1 MKKILATLLCTFAVV
16 FAANAEDKPINL
28 TQLPA
33 VSQQFIKKHF
43 SDKQFSYATKD
54 TDLFD
59 GEYKVVFADGDKV
72 EFDSKGN
79 WNDVECRQSAEG
91 VPAAIIPASIQKYLT
106 QHYKTAKVVDI
117 EYDKEFRSMYEV
129 KLNTGLELKF
139 DKQGTLVGIDS

>member
-33 VSQQFIKKHF
+33 VAQQFIKKHF

-79 WNDVECRQSAEG
+79 WNDVECRQSVEG

>member
-33 VSQQFIKKHF
+33 VAQQFIKKHF